1 MLTLSEKALIFFS
14 LTITIGIFFLIN
26 NQTNFSKGIKFFSR
40 LRLISLIS
48 PWIIIFAFLFF
59 EIELSLINIFLILLP
74 SSLSYIYISQLIKRK
89 QEEKLK
95 EDDLLQVKLDSNKN
109 ANGSLI
115 ISQDLL
121 IMKNIFSIDTFFSTE
136 SIPYEEGIIF
146 RGNLRGDPDATY
158 KLLSSK
164 LRTHFDEKY
173 CLFLVEGNEGKPVV
187 IVLPNTNNHKAM
199 TTLQKN
205 LAIVLFLATVVTSLE
220 KTSIL
225 LGFDLFDN
233 WNRFHEVIP
242 ITLALWIIIAFH
254 EIGHL
259 LVASFYNIKLSW
271 PFFLPI
277 WEIGSFGAITRFESL
292 IPNRKTL
299 FDISFAGPAFSGIIS
314 IVLLVCGLIFSHPGS
329 LLQMTTQSFQ
339 KSILISV
346 LAKFILG
353 DQLKNSIID
362 INPLFI
368 IGWLGLIITALN
380 LMPAGQ
386 LDGGRILQSIYGRE
400 TVRKST
406 IITLII
412 LGIVTI
418 LNPTNPIPL
427 YWIMFILF
435 LQRDTEKPSLNELT
449 EPNNIRAILALISIS
464 IMLLILM
471 PLNSLLVESLGMGG

>member
-1 MLTLSEKALIFFS
+1 M
-14 LTITIGIFFLIN
+14 
-26 NQTNFSKGIKFFSR
+26 
-40 LRLISLIS
+40 
-48 PWIIIFAFLFF
+48 
-59 EIELSLINIFLILLP
+59 
-74 SSLSYIYISQLIKRK
+74 
-89 QEEKLK
+89 
-95 EDDLLQVKLDSNKN
+95 
-109 ANGSLI
+109 
-115 ISQDLL
+115 
-121 IMKNIFSIDTFFSTE
+121 
-136 SIPYEEGIIF
+136 
-146 RGNLRGDPDATY
+146 
-158 KLLSSK
+158 
-164 LRTHFDEKY
+164 
-173 CLFLVEGNEGKPVV
+173 
-187 IVLPNTNNHKAM
+187 
-199 TTLQKN
+199 
-205 LAIVLFLATVVTSLE
+205 
-220 KTSIL
+220 
-225 LGFDLFDN
+225 
-233 WNRFHEVIP
+233 
-242 ITLALWIIIAFH
+242 
-254 EIGHL
+254 
-259 LVASFYNIKLSW
+259 
-271 PFFLPI
+271 PI

>member
-1 MLTLSEKALIFFS
+1 
-14 LTITIGIFFLIN
+14 
-26 NQTNFSKGIKFFSR
+26 
-40 LRLISLIS
+40 
-48 PWIIIFAFLFF
+48 
-59 EIELSLINIFLILLP
+59 
-74 SSLSYIYISQLIKRK
+74 
-89 QEEKLK
+89 
-95 EDDLLQVKLDSNKN
+95 
-109 ANGSLI
+109 
-115 ISQDLL
+115 
-121 IMKNIFSIDTFFSTE
+121 
-136 SIPYEEGIIF
+136 
-146 RGNLRGDPDATY
+146 
-158 KLLSSK
+158 
-164 LRTHFDEKY
+164 
-173 CLFLVEGNEGKPVV
+173 
-187 IVLPNTNNHKAM
+187 
-199 TTLQKN
+199 
-205 LAIVLFLATVVTSLE
+205 
-220 KTSIL
+220 
-225 LGFDLFDN
+225 
-233 WNRFHEVIP
+233 
-242 ITLALWIIIAFH
+242 
-254 EIGHL
+254 
-259 LVASFYNIKLSW
+259 
-271 PFFLPI
+271 
-277 WEIGSFGAITRFESL
+277 
-292 IPNRKTL
+292 
-299 FDISFAGPAFSGIIS
+299 
-314 IVLLVCGLIFSHPGS
+314 
-329 LLQMTTQSFQ
+329 MTTQSFQ

>member
-1 MLTLSEKALIFFS
+1 
-14 LTITIGIFFLIN
+14 
-26 NQTNFSKGIKFFSR
+26 
-40 LRLISLIS
+40 
-48 PWIIIFAFLFF
+48 
-59 EIELSLINIFLILLP
+59 
-74 SSLSYIYISQLIKRK
+74 
-89 QEEKLK
+89 
-95 EDDLLQVKLDSNKN
+95 
-109 ANGSLI
+109 
-115 ISQDLL
+115 
-121 IMKNIFSIDTFFSTE
+121 
-136 SIPYEEGIIF
+136 
-146 RGNLRGDPDATY
+146 
-158 KLLSSK
+158 
-164 LRTHFDEKY
+164 
-173 CLFLVEGNEGKPVV
+173 
-187 IVLPNTNNHKAM
+187 
-199 TTLQKN
+199 
-205 LAIVLFLATVVTSLE
+205 
-220 KTSIL
+220 
-225 LGFDLFDN
+225 
-233 WNRFHEVIP
+233 
-242 ITLALWIIIAFH
+242 
-254 EIGHL
+254 
-259 LVASFYNIKLSW
+259 
-271 PFFLPI
+271 
-277 WEIGSFGAITRFESL
+277 
-292 IPNRKTL
+292 
-299 FDISFAGPAFSGIIS
+299 
-314 IVLLVCGLIFSHPGS
+314 
-329 LLQMTTQSFQ
+329 MTTQSFQ

-386 LDGGRILQSIYGRE
+386 LDGGRILQSIYRRE

>member
-1 MLTLSEKALIFFS
+1 
-14 LTITIGIFFLIN
+14 
-26 NQTNFSKGIKFFSR
+26 
-40 LRLISLIS
+40 
-48 PWIIIFAFLFF
+48 
-59 EIELSLINIFLILLP
+59 
-74 SSLSYIYISQLIKRK
+74 
-89 QEEKLK
+89 
-95 EDDLLQVKLDSNKN
+95 
-109 ANGSLI
+109 
-115 ISQDLL
+115 
-121 IMKNIFSIDTFFSTE
+121 
-136 SIPYEEGIIF
+136 
-146 RGNLRGDPDATY
+146 
-158 KLLSSK
+158 
-164 LRTHFDEKY
+164 
-173 CLFLVEGNEGKPVV
+173 
-187 IVLPNTNNHKAM
+187 
-199 TTLQKN
+199 
-205 LAIVLFLATVVTSLE
+205 
-220 KTSIL
+220 
-225 LGFDLFDN
+225 
-233 WNRFHEVIP
+233 
-242 ITLALWIIIAFH
+242 
-254 EIGHL
+254 
-259 LVASFYNIKLSW
+259 
-271 PFFLPI
+271 
-277 WEIGSFGAITRFESL
+277 
-292 IPNRKTL
+292 
-299 FDISFAGPAFSGIIS
+299 
-314 IVLLVCGLIFSHPGS
+314 LIFSHPGS